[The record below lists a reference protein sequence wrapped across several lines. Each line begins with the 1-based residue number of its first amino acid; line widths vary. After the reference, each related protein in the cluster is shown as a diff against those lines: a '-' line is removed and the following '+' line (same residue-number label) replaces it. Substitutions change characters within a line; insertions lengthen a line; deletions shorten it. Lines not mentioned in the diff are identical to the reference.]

1 VARILCVFLF
11 ALCVALTGAVV
22 PAAAQAVAP
31 EILSADDVETY
42 RGIFAAQDAGDLTH
56 ADTLIAALQDD
67 VLMGYVL
74 HQRYMGRYYTT
85 SFQELSSWMSNHADH
100 VEAER
105 IYALALRKKPGG
117 ARNPAGVSRLPWRGE
132 RFEHEASETDPL
144 SSPRGEQTLRALR
157 DLASDNNPQG
167 VERAA
172 SELRAGPDFPQIDV
186 DRLRAYV
193 SASYLAERQ
202 DADARRVAETEIA
215 RGALIPA
222 RLHWIAGLAS
232 YRSGDF
238 AAAAAHFESVSD
250 AGLAEED
257 PRNVATGAFWAAR
270 AQMRLGEPA
279 KVLELYQRAAA
290 RPFTFYGA
298 LAARVLGRDPGMNF
312 EHPVLDAGTF
322 ALMMRNG
329 PARRAV
335 ALYQIG
341 RLEPARIELERAYG
355 EMTSSLDPPFAALAR
370 AFGATTLELRAAET
384 AAARGIYL
392 TSLYPVPPYEPEGGF
407 RLDQAMTLAIAR
419 LESRFNPEA
428 ISRAGARGLMQIMP
442 GTAAYITKD
451 QSLARA
457 NNDRLDDP
465 SYSMRL
471 GEEYLQD
478 LLQRQNGNLFW
489 LAASYNAGY
498 GNLTRWQEEQGPNND
513 PVLFIESIPVP
524 ETRDYVKRMMMNI
537 WMYQL
542 CLGEEPLGMDAA
554 AAGDWP
560 VYPLADEVAAAQ

>member
-1 VARILCVFLF
+1 MTRIFRAWAL
-11 ALCVALTGAVV
+11 ALCVAFAGVAL
-22 PAAAQAVAP
+22 PAMAQPVAP
-31 EILSADDVETY
+31 EILSPADIEAY
-42 RGIFAAQDAGDLTH
+42 RAIFAAQDNGDLAR
-56 ADTLIAALQDD
+56 ADTLIAGLADQ

-85 SFQELSSWMSNHADH
+85 SFQELSSWMANHADH
-100 VEAER
+100 VDAER

-117 ARNPAGVSRLPWRGE
+117 ARNPPGVSRLPWRGE

-144 SSPRGEQTLRALR
+144 SSQRGEQTLRRLR

-172 SELRAGPDFPQIDV
+172 SELRAGSDFPQVDV

-193 SASYLAERQ
+193 AASYLAEGE
-202 DADARRVAETEIA
+202 DSEACRVAEAEIA
-215 RGALIPA
+215 RGSLIPA

-238 AAAAAHFESVSD
+238 VAAAAHFEAVSD

-257 PRNVATGAFWAAR
+257 PRNIATGAFWAAR

-279 KVLELYQRAAA
+279 KVLALYERAAE

-298 LAARVLGRDPGMNF
+298 LAARVLGRSHGMHF
-312 EHPVLDAGTF
+312 EQPVLDSGTF
-322 ALMMRNG
+322 ALMMQNG

-428 ISRAGARGLMQIMP
+428 LSRSGARGLMQIMP

-451 QSLARA
+451 QSLARS
-457 NNDRLDDP
+457 NNDLLDDP

-489 LAASYNAGY
+489 LAASYNAGH

-542 CLGEEPLGMDAA
+542 CLGEEPLGMDEA

-560 VYPLADEVAAAQ
+560 VYPFAEEVAAAQ